1 MVRFSLALASA
12 LVGHALTAVPVAA
25 SAGMVCDGLDNDD
38 VFVEMNLP
46 RSAGSPPN
54 WVRVGT
60 PGNAFSSLGIDEDA
74 IPVSTRQAF
83 DDGRTFNIDLA
94 DDSHFDPV
102 IRIRLLTAQE
112 GDELP
117 VYIGYVHVVGQG
129 IYPISCIEDE

>member
-1 MVRFSLALASA
+1 MA
-12 LVGHALTAVPVAA
+12 T
-25 SAGMVCDGLDNDD
+25 AGMVCDGLDNDD

-60 PGNAFSSLGIDEDA
+60 PGKSFSSLGIDEGA
-74 IPVSTRQAF
+74 VPLSLKQSF
-83 DDGRTFNIDLA
+83 DDGHMFVIDLA
-94 DDSHFDPV
+94 EEIAGDATV
-102 IRIRLLTAQE
+102 KIRLMVAEE

-117 VYIGYVHVVGQG
+117 VYIGYVQIVGQA